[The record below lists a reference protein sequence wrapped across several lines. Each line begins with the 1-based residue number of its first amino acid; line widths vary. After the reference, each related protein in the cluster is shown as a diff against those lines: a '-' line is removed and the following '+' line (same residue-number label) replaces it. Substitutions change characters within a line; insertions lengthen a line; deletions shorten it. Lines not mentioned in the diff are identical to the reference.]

1 MLGGA
6 TLFGAAVTAFY
17 MTRVFVL
24 TFTGTKR
31 WDENAHPHESSFL
44 MWLPMVILAIGSVT
58 SGFLLSSGSALV
70 NWLEP
75 VVNESH
81 EHHEHELLP
90 PIVVSSMALTFVA
103 IGVAL
108 AILKYRTVPTEAP
121 EKVTI
126 FTKAARKDLY
136 QDSFNEAV
144 FMRPGQRLTSA
155 LVNTDNKVVD
165 GLVKLVGWL
174 VQTIASSTRS
184 IQNGYVRSYALI
196 MVLGVIALLVSIWMV
211 TL

>member
-1 MLGGA
+1 
-6 TLFGAAVTAFY
+6 
-17 MTRVFVL
+17 
-24 TFTGTKR
+24 
-31 WDENAHPHESSFL
+31 
-44 MWLPMVILAIGSVT
+44 
-58 SGFLLSSGSALV
+58 
-70 NWLEP
+70 
-75 VVNESH
+75 
-81 EHHEHELLP
+81 
-90 PIVVSSMALTFVA
+90 MALTFVA

-165 GLVKLVGWL
+165 GLVKLVGWI